1 MLNLG
6 IETTDNTTMIGFAIV
21 IVASLLC
28 VCFCIY
34 SCAHAKQVKKR
45 KAMEREEAR
54 RAAKKAAELTRPD
67 GGNQRP

>member
-6 IETTDNTTMIGFAIV
+6 IETTDKKSMIEIPARN
-21 IVASLLC
+21 LL
-28 VCFCIY
+28 VHLQLRVYANQFE
-34 SCAHAKQVKKR
+34 KR
-45 KAMEREEAR
+45 KAMEREEAQ